1 MTRKFRVITLL
12 GALMLMLV
20 FAPIMH
26 GQSSK
31 GLRTV
36 VIDPGHGGKDPGALG
51 LYKASTGYHE
61 KDIVLAVSLLLG
73 KKIEKAFPDVK
84 VMYTRTTDV
93 FITRND
99 RAKMANAHA
108 DLFISIHCNG
118 NSNVNAYGTS
128 VHILGQRSKRK
139 ENETDYFATNQGV
152 AQRRNNLMVIDGDE
166 VRSTSI
172 DASQTSDHISSSLQ
186 WKAIYESSLLF
197 ATEVIDK
204 LIKAPLTPRGIVLD
218 QEVVDVLAF
227 TSRPAVLLELGF
239 VTNARDYSYL
249 KTAAGQE
256 EIAERIFQAFASYK
270 PIYDSSFNIDFSA
283 VSVPED
289 DYDEG
294 SLSEGS
300 QPAETVQVEESASQT
315 PATTQPTDSE
325 YYGIQIMAASR
336 LLRSGDAQFKGYD
349 AHSVKVGKLYKY
361 IIGKHATR
369 ADAQKQLSAVRK
381 SFPDAFIVKVAGNVV
396 TRQ

>member
-1 MTRKFRVITLL
+1 MTRKFRLFTFLAAFMVLL
-12 GALMLMLV
+12 GA
-20 FAPIMH
+20 APIVH
-26 GQSSK
+26 AQSSK

-61 KDIVLAVSLLLG
+61 KDIVLSVSLLLG

-99 RAKMANAHA
+99 RAKMANTYA

-128 VHILGQRSKRK
+128 VHILGPKSKRK
-139 ENETDYFATNQGV
+139 ENQTDYFATNQGV

-166 VRSTSI
+166 VKSTAI
-172 DASQTSDHISSSLQ
+172 DVSQTSDHISSSLQ

-204 LIKAPLTPRGIVLD
+204 LIKAPLTPRGVVLD

-239 VTNARDYSYL
+239 VTNARDYGYL

-256 EIAERIFQAFASYK
+256 EIAERLFQAFAAYK

-283 VSVPED
+283 VTAPAVDSDEDYESEAAAPAPTAPE
-289 DYDEG
+289 
-294 SLSEGS
+294 
-300 QPAETVQVEESASQT
+300 
-315 PATTQPTDSE
+315 TTQPATPSADE
-325 YYGIQIMAASR
+325 PYYAVQIMAASR
-336 LLRSGDAQFKGYD
+336 QLKVGDPLLKGYK
-349 AHSVKVGKLYKY
+349 AHAVKVGNLYKY
-361 IIGKHATR
+361 MIGRHSSR
-369 ADAQKQLSAVRK
+369 SEAQKELSAIRK
-381 SFPDAFIVKVAGNVV
+381 SFPDAFVVKVAGNVV
-396 TRQ
+396 TR